1 MHQKMLA
8 AILLASAVA
17 LTGSPALAQNAASG
31 GGTIVGHIKL
41 KGPAPA
47 NPTIRMGADPKCG
60 QLNPGKRPVQN
71 IVSTGPDGGLANAF
85 VHVTG
90 SFPAAGGA
98 PQQVVLDQKNCL
110 YSPRVIGVRAGQ
122 AVTIRND
129 DNLMH
134 NVHGISTKGQEFNT
148 SQPKAGMVYSAKLNK
163 EEVMVHVRC
172 DIHSWMNAYI
182 GVVPNSFYAVSD
194 ASGAFTID
202 NVPAGKRTVSVWHE
216 RYGELTGTVDVKAGQ
231 KATLELTYPGAAKA
245 AAAHVRELVVP
256 AEATAI
262 LIQTSGASE

>member
-1 MHQKMLA
+1 MHQKMLTAALLAA
-8 AILLASAVA
+8 AIG
-17 LTGSPALAQNAASG
+17 LTAIHAGAQAPG
-31 GGTIVGHIKL
+31 TGTIVGHIML

-47 NPTIRMGADPKCG
+47 NPIIRMGADPMCG
-60 QLNPGKRPVQN
+60 RMNTGKRPLQE
-71 IVSTGPDGGLANAF
+71 IVVTGANGGLANAF

-90 SFPAAGGA
+90 AFPAAAGGA
-98 PQQVVLDQKNCL
+98 QQVVLDQKNCL
-110 YSPRVIGVRAGQ
+110 YTPRVVGVRAGQ
-122 AVTIRND
+122 AVSIRNG

-148 SQPKAGMVYSAKLNK
+148 SQPKAGMVYTATLKK
-163 EEVMVHVRC
+163 EEVMVHVKC

-182 GVVPNSFYAVSD
+182 GVVPNSFYAVTD
-194 ASGAFTID
+194 GSGAFTIA
-202 NVPAGKRTVSVWHE
+202 NVPAGKRRVSVWHE

-231 KATLELTYPGAAKA
+231 KATLGLSYPGAAKTA
-245 AAAHVRELVVP
+245 AAPVRELIVP